1 MHGKQSVQSWFG
13 NQNNDFGSRIIATRL
28 LLKDIHNKGVCVF
41 LVSEYA
47 PVGNVPNDACTEYL
61 DKLTAYIKRKRKSD
75 GNVPNDVCTEY
86 LDKLTAY
93 MKRKRKSDILIIV
106 TDANSSMGTASAPV
120 MVSSKFLSPHFC
132 PSTPTWAFPTTN
144 IQRLPT
150 NTFPFHSPQFL
161 LACIFKD
168 SSHRLN

>member
-1 MHGKQSVQSWFG
+1 MHGKQSVQSWSG

-47 PVGNVPNDACTEYL
+47 PVGNVPND
-61 DKLTAYIKRKRKSD
+61 
-75 GNVPNDVCTEY
+75 VCTEY

-93 MKRKRKSDILIIV
+93 MKRKRESDILIIV

-132 PSTPTWAFPTTN
+132 PSTPTWAFTTTN
-144 IQRLPT
+144 IHRFPT
-150 NTFPFHSPQFL
+150 HTFHFHTPQFL

>member
-1 MHGKQSVQSWFG
+1 MHGKQSIQGWFG
-13 NQNNDFGSRIIATRL
+13 NQNNDFGSRIAIRL
-28 LLKDIHNKGVCVF
+28 LLKDIHNKDVCVF

-47 PVGNVPNDACTEYL
+47 PV
-61 DKLTAYIKRKRKSD
+61 

-93 MKRKRKSDILIIV
+93 MKRKRKSDILIIG
-106 TDANSSMGTASAPV
+106 TDANSSMGTASAPA
-120 MVSSKFLSPHFC
+120 MVSSHFC
-132 PSTPTWAFPTTN
+132 PSTPTWVFPTTN

-150 NTFPFHSPQFL
+150 HTFPFHSPQFL

>member
-47 PVGNVPNDACTEYL
+47 PVGNVPNDVCIEYL
-61 DKLTAYIKRKRKSD
+61 DKLTAYFKQ
-75 GNVPNDVCTEY
+75 
-86 LDKLTAY
+86 
-93 MKRKRKSDILIIV
+93 KRKSDILIIG

-132 PSTPTWAFPTTN
+132 PSTPTWAFTTTN
-144 IQRLPT
+144 IHRFPT
-150 NTFPFHSPQFL
+150 HTFHFHTPQFL

>member
-47 PVGNVPNDACTEYL
+47 PVGNVPND
-61 DKLTAYIKRKRKSD
+61 
-75 GNVPNDVCTEY
+75 VCTEY

-106 TDANSSMGTASAPV
+106 TDANSSMGMASTPV

-144 IQRLPT
+144 IHRLPT
-150 NTFPFHSPQFL
+150 HTFPFHSPQFL

>member
-1 MHGKQSVQSWFG
+1 MHGKQSVQSWSG

-47 PVGNVPNDACTEYL
+47 PVGNVPN
-61 DKLTAYIKRKRKSD
+61 
-75 GNVPNDVCTEY
+75 VVCTEY

-132 PSTPTWAFPTTN
+132 LSTPTWAFPTTN
-144 IQRLPT
+144 IHRLPT
-150 NTFPFHSPQFL
+150 HTFPFHSPQFL